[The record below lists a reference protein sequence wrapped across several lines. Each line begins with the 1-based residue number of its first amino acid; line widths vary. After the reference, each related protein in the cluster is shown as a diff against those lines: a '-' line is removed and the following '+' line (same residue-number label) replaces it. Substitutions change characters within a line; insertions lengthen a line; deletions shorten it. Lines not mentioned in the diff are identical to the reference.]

1 MVINMKGLIVLTLAL
16 MSLQARAGKITMTN
30 PQEEQ
35 TENGKTLCTY
45 QNSNY
50 LFTYVTSARSCP
62 YAKTF
67 NTEDSQ
73 E

>member
-1 MVINMKGLIVLTLAL
+1 MKRLLVLTLAL
-16 MSLQARAGKITMTN
+16 SPALANAGQITMTN
-30 PQEEQ
+30 PQEEK

-50 LFTYVTSARSCP
+50 LFTYVTKGKCP

-67 NTEDSQ
+67 NTEDS
-73 E
+73 EE

>member
-1 MVINMKGLIVLTLAL
+1 MKGLLVLTLAL
-16 MSLQARAGKITMTN
+16 LPTLANAGQITMTN
-30 PQEEQ
+30 PQEEK

-50 LFTYVTSARSCP
+50 LFTYVTKGKCP

-67 NTEDSQ
+67 NTEDS
-73 E
+73 EE

>member
-1 MVINMKGLIVLTLAL
+1 MKHLVLTLAL
-16 MSLQARAGKITMTN
+16 MSLQARAGQITMVN
-30 PQEEQ
+30 SQEEQ

-50 LFTYVTSARSCP
+50 LFTFVTKGKCP

-67 NTEDSQ
+67 NTEDS
-73 E
+73 EE

>member
-1 MVINMKGLIVLTLAL
+1 MVIQIKSLVVLTLAL
-16 MSLQARAGKITMTN
+16 LPVLSNAGQITMVN

-50 LFTYVTSARSCP
+50 LFTYVTKGKCP

-67 NTEDSQ
+67 NTEDS
-73 E
+73 ED